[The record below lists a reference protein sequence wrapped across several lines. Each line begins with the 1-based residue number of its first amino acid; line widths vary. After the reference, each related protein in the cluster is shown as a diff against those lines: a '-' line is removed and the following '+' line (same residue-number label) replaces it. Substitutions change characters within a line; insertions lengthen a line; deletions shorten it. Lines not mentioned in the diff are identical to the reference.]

1 MATVKNIPSFLLEID
16 IQFLAILLLTKQS
29 RLEAKHNE
37 VEQNG
42 AKKKT
47 EQEEHLILLFNERFK
62 SQDRK

>member
-47 EQEEHLILLFNERFK
+47 EQDVIQSFY
-62 SQDRK
+62 S